1 MTMQMKKF
9 ILALVLL
16 GIGLAASAKIQLPP
30 QVGDYMV
37 LQQQTG
43 ARLWGWADPGATV
56 TATVSWSKQKYSAR
70 ADSDGRFEFTVN
82 TPKASYP
89 EYTVTLKSGKETVT
103 LQHVL
108 IGEVWLGSGQ
118 SNMEMPLKG
127 YDGCPVDGLMD
138 EVMGAGN
145 YTGRIRFSMIPRTE
159 AYSPRRDSGGPW
171 KECTPENVL
180 NFSAT
185 GWFFAKA
192 LNQVLDVPVG
202 VICNAWGGS
211 SVEGWLP
218 KEVVAGYPGV
228 PADSVAVRGV
238 MNSMHRPTIMYYGQW
253 CPVRPYTYRGVIW
266 YQGETN
272 VNVRP
277 DTYAERLETMI
288 DLLRAETGNPELPFY
303 QVEIAPYAENSNPD
317 GLECAKLRELQHKAA
332 RETDNCWIVSTA
344 DLMHDYEMWQIHP
357 GNKKGVGDRLAWMAL
372 NHTYGMTFFPGVA
385 PTYDSMDIDDETV
398 TLRFSNVRESGGFN
412 RIDHIEG
419 FEICGA
425 DQVWYPAEARA
436 QGMGGNVTVSS
447 PNVPHPVA
455 VRYAFRN
462 WKPGNLA
469 GTNGQGVPPFRT
481 DRILEGETPYDP
493 STAPDADVTGRWTG
507 TARMMGRETNY
518 DFTLKKQADG
528 SWRCEIPGQEPR
540 DARVR
545 GNKVTFN
552 MPMGPGMEFPMT
564 LRLRD
569 DGKLYLEQM
578 MGPAVALTRQ

>member
-1 MTMQMKKF
+1 MHMKKVM
-9 ILALVLL
+9 LALVLF

-30 QVGDYMV
+30 QIGDYMV

-43 ARLWGWADPGATV
+43 ARLWGWTDPGAQV

-70 ADSDGRFEFTVN
+70 ADGDGLFEIVVN
-82 TPKASYP
+82 TPAGSYT
-89 EYTVTLKSGKETVT
+89 ERSINIKSGKETVT
-103 LQHVL
+103 LEHVL

-118 SNMEMPLKG
+118 SNMEMSLKG
-127 YDGCPVDGLMD
+127 YDSCPVDGNYQ
-138 EVMGAGN
+138 EAMGAGK
-145 YTGRIRFSMIPRTE
+145 YTGRVRFSMIPRTE

-171 KECTPENVL
+171 QECTPQNVL

-192 LNQVLDVPVG
+192 LNDVLDVPVG

-218 KEVVAGYPGV
+218 REVCAGFPGC
-228 PADSVAVRGV
+228 PADSASVRAV

-253 CPVRPYTYRGVIW
+253 CPVSRYTYRGVIW

-277 DTYAERLETMI
+277 DTYAEHLEILI

-317 GLECAKLRELQHKAA
+317 GYECAKLREQQQKAA
-332 RETDNCWIVSTA
+332 RETENCWIVTTA
-344 DLMHDYEMWQIHP
+344 DLMHEYEMWQIHP

-372 NHTYGMTFFPGVA
+372 NHTYGMDFFPGIA
-385 PTYDSMDIDDETV
+385 PTYNSMDVDDNEV
-398 TLRFSNVRESGGFN
+398 VLRFDNVRQAGGFN
-412 RIDHIEG
+412 RFDHIEG

-425 DQVWYPAEARA
+425 DQVWYPGEARGQNMA
-436 QGMGGNVTVSS
+436 STITVSS
-447 PNVPHPVA
+447 PDVPHPVA

-469 GTNGQGVPPFRT
+469 GANGQGVAPFRT
-481 DRILEGETPYDP
+481 DRILEGETPFDP
-493 STAPDADVTGRWTG
+493 STAPDSDFTGHWVG
-507 TARMMGRETNY
+507 TVRQMGRETNY
-518 DFTLKKQADG
+518 DFTLKKLADG
-528 SWRCEIPGQEPR
+528 SWSCEMPGQQPR
-540 DARVR
+540 EARVR
-545 GNKVTFN
+545 ANKATFN
-552 MPMGPGMEFPMT
+552 YPMAPGMEFPMT
-564 LRLRD
+564 IRMRP
-569 DGKLYLEQM
+569 DGTVWMETM
-578 MGPAVALTRQ
+578 MGGIVTFTRK